1 VLRDWTCS
9 FPFVNVTAETTFR
22 IDATTASVQC
32 VAPLNIQAVATTQ
45 TMACTLLYQASEVHI
60 LPFNL
65 AFVAPPLPTLSFS
78 DDSAQIMADSA
89 SVFVRNFAPFSSID
103 VMRILIGSVRVGIR
117 SFIVR
122 SGVLQLQFTV
132 SCSECNCCSGQT
144 SSLTVSHTQFPM
156 MSASA
161 SVVVVDP
168 NAPAVVEVDPRII
181 PASGGT
187 IIEIQVK
194 NFPVT
199 SSGVT
204 VSLGNAAAAV
214 AFQVVS
220 AAGSAVSSVRFYSPA
235 LVSGAIGYAIR
246 VDGNLQSVVT
256 VDPSSLFAITV
267 SNLIISGQC
276 SQSSIPAFG
285 GIFEP
290 PLGADEFSH
299 RR

>member
-1 VLRDWTCS
+1 
-9 FPFVNVTAETTFR
+9 
-22 IDATTASVQC
+22 
-32 VAPLNIQAVATTQ
+32 
-45 TMACTLLYQASEVHI
+45 
-60 LPFNL
+60 
-65 AFVAPPLPTLSFS
+65 
-78 DDSAQIMADSA
+78 
-89 SVFVRNFAPFSSID
+89 
-103 VMRILIGSVRVGIR
+103 
-117 SFIVR
+117 
-122 SGVLQLQFTV
+122 
-132 SCSECNCCSGQT
+132 
-144 SSLTVSHTQFPM
+144 M

-246 VDGNLQSVVT
+246 VDGNLQPVVT
-256 VDPSSLFAITV
+256 VAPSSAYAITV

-276 SQSSIPAFG
+276 SGSSIPAFG
-285 GIFEP
+285 GVSINCTKKK
-290 PLGADEFSH
+290 FSC
-299 RR
+299 